1 MIDAVTDPEV
11 PPLPPHI
18 TIEQARHFMSA
29 RQRRRPDSRALITE
43 SFKQKILEFLPG
55 R

>member
-1 MIDAVTDPEV
+1 VIDAVTDPEV
-11 PPLPPHI
+11 SPLPPHI
-18 TIEQARHFMSA
+18 TVEQARHFISA
-29 RQRRRPDSRALITE
+29 VRGGDPNSRALITE